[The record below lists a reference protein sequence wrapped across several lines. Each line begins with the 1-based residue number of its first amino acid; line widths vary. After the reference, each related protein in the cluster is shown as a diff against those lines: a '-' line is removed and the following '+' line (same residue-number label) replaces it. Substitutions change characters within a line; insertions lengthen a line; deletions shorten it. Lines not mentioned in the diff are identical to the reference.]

1 MVNCIKCPLFALGY
15 NSNIIGRLG
24 DFIKF
29 YGKIPDIF
37 VLITGHFGLFKTS
50 TLRLREAGKTQAQSQ
65 TWRLNISKTDFK
77 SVRKTI
83 PKFKIFSK
91 SIKFSFM
98 CISYHNNIINFYCVR
113 YGHLERHTKLF
124 LKNFCQKLKKFTP
137 KNTS

>member
-83 PKFKIFSK
+83 PKKWE
-91 SIKFSFM
+91 
-98 CISYHNNIINFYCVR
+98 NIVI
-113 YGHLERHTKLF
+113 
-124 LKNFCQKLKKFTP
+124 
-137 KNTS
+137 

>member
-83 PKFKIFSK
+83 TLIQHHYPSRNIFPLGTHIPFQLQNHLYQFWTCK
-91 SIKFSFM
+91 M
-98 CISYHNNIINFYCVR
+98 LLYQIII
-113 YGHLERHTKLF
+113 TK
-124 LKNFCQKLKKFTP
+124 T
-137 KNTS
+137 